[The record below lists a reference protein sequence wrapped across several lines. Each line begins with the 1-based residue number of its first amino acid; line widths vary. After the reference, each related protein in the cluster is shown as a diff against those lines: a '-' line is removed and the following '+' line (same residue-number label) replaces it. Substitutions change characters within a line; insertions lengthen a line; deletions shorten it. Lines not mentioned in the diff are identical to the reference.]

1 MKRKIQ
7 FQYLPFPS
15 QPITIL
21 KSLKMFKLQNGGLH
35 YSMCPGQTTLAVAL
49 LDTSPLIYGKL
60 FSDNTVEILI
70 LTF

>member
-7 FQYLPFPS
+7 FQYLPFPT

-35 YSMCPGQTTLAVAL
+35 YSMCPRQTTFAVAL